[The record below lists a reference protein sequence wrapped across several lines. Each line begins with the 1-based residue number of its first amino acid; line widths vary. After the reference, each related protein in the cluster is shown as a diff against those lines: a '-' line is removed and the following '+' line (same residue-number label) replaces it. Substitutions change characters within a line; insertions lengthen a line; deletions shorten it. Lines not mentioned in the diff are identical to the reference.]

1 MRIPIYQQDYQ
12 KKKAENYPK
21 DRICFLGTDAAA
33 EQDKATF
40 RAYQSGYITLHAA
53 CERIAEANML
63 EEVTEEQFLKAAK
76 MLGYQRRVRNY

>member
-33 EQDKATF
+33 ESDKATF
-40 RAYQSGYITLHAA
+40 RAYQSGSISLSSA
-53 CERIAEANML
+53 CTRIAEANML
-63 EEVTEEQFLKAAK
+63 DEVTEEQFLKAAK